1 MNKRSLPGIHR
12 DALHLNT
19 RKVRRVGQ
27 RAQTVGLV
35 RAPRRPLEVNLR
47 RGGHY
52 VRLLAA
58 RGLVGLGARLLQM
71 VAHAYRG
78 GYLDLR
84 QVECCVCLSRRLR
97 RHACHLIGASAGHA
111 LPARAPL
118 EFEGAC
124 RPEVSGCNIHVIL
137 LDVASQIGHSR
148 AKLAILPSRIH
159 SSIDE
164 PLALSH
170 PGGLKVVRLIGCI
183 PRR

>member
-1 MNKRSLPGIHR
+1 MRLGAVARSDLSSARKPNAAFRSSQEQAVVAWHSSRCASSEYEEGPPGWPKSP
-12 DALHLNT
+12 DCWS
-19 RKVRRVGQ
+19 GQ
-27 RAQTVGLV
+27 G
-35 RAPRRPLEVNLR
+35 PRRPLEVNLR

-97 RHACHLIGASAGHA
+97 RHACHLIGASAGNA

-124 RPEVSGCNIHVIL
+124 RPEVSGCNIPVIL

-148 AKLAILPSRIH
+148 AKPGNSAIANSLFY
-159 SSIDE
+159 
-164 PLALSH
+164 
-170 PGGLKVVRLIGCI
+170 
-183 PRR
+183 